1 MRQHVTFLLVT
12 ILAAHTA
19 LATAQAPTR
28 PAPRPAAR
36 PRPAVDPLSASIQGR
51 VTAADTGAPIRRVEV
66 RAISERGTSRLATT
80 DGDGRFELRNLPA
93 GEYRLTASKSGF
105 VSLTYG
111 QRRPFEAAELIV
123 LEPDQRFTAT
133 VALPRAGAIAGR
145 IVDDSGEP
153 LEQTRVQALRVRMV
167 EGRKRLQP
175 AGAVD
180 LTDDTGAFRLYGLAP
195 GNYYVA
201 ATPREP
207 TEPLSRPDSTGWS
220 FRSTLTNYYPGTVS
234 LGEAQPITVGVGGEA
249 RADMQLGPT
258 RGVLVAGIVLD
269 SKGAPA
275 GDAQI
280 SLQSEIVS
288 MGVSAV
294 LSGPPPLMVSAH
306 AAQDGTFALPDVPP
320 GAYVLQVN
328 VSPDLEYLRGMAK
341 AAESGDPPA
350 GLAMM
355 NPGEHAALPLVVGDA
370 DLTGLTV
377 TTGSGGTIEGTFVR
391 DAGVTQPLPTDLRIE
406 SRAVIGGAARMN
418 QGPSTFR
425 LMGLTVPVRLEA
437 SLPDGWAVKA
447 ILVDGEDMTDQPIE
461 VRNGRTASVRIVL
474 TDRVTEVTGTVAS
487 AIGDTA
493 PRRNDHIIVV
503 FSAEPE
509 KWAYPSRYLRT
520 ARADEKG
527 AFRIAGLPGGERYL
541 AVAVNYL
548 EDGEG
553 TDHEFLEQMRER
565 ATAFSLGDGERRTIG
580 LRVID
585 R

>member
-28 PAPRPAAR
+28 PVPRPAAR

-51 VTAADTGAPIRRVEV
+51 VTAADTGAPIRRAEV
-66 RAISERGTSRLATT
+66 RAISDRGTSRLVTT

-105 VSLTYG
+105 VPLTFG

-123 LEPDQRFTAT
+123 LEQDQRVTAT
-133 VALPRAGAIAGR
+133 LALPRAGAIAGR
-145 IVDDSGEP
+145 ILDDSGEP

-175 AGAVD
+175 AGPVD

-195 GNYYVA
+195 GNYYVS

-207 TEPLSRPDSTGWS
+207 TEPLSRPDSPGWA

-280 SLQSEIVS
+280 SLQSQIVS

-294 LSGPPPLMVSAH
+294 LSGPPPLMVSTH
-306 AAQDGTFALPDVPP
+306 AEPDGTFTLPNVPP
-320 GAYVLQVN
+320 GPYMLQASI
-328 VSPDLEYLRGMAK
+328 SPAL
-341 AAESGDPPA
+341 SFA
-350 GLAMM
+350 GPGNIEMTRA
-355 NPGEHAALPLVVGDA
+355 GEHALRLVVVGGGDVS
-370 DLTGLTV
+370 GLTI
-377 TTGSGGTIEGTFVR
+377 TT
-391 DAGVTQPLPTDLRIE
+391 
-406 SRAVIGGAARMN
+406 
-418 QGPSTFR
+418 
-425 LMGLTVPVRLEA
+425 
-437 SLPDGWAVKA
+437 SL
-447 ILVDGEDMTDQPIE
+447 
-461 VRNGRTASVRIVL
+461 
-474 TDRVTEVTGTVAS
+474 
-487 AIGDTA
+487 
-493 PRRNDHIIVV
+493 
-503 FSAEPE
+503 
-509 KWAYPSRYLRT
+509 
-520 ARADEKG
+520 
-527 AFRIAGLPGGERYL
+527 
-541 AVAVNYL
+541 
-548 EDGEG
+548 
-553 TDHEFLEQMRER
+553 
-565 ATAFSLGDGERRTIG
+565 
-580 LRVID
+580 
-585 R
+585 

>member
-28 PAPRPAAR
+28 PVPRPAAR

-51 VTAADTGAPIRRVEV
+51 VTAADTGAPIRRAEV
-66 RAISERGTSRLATT
+66 RAISDRGTSRLVTT

-105 VSLTYG
+105 VPLTYG

-123 LEPDQRFTAT
+123 LEQDQKVTAT
-133 VALPRAGAIAGR
+133 LALPRAGAIAGR
-145 IVDDSGEP
+145 ILDNSGEP

-167 EGRKRLQP
+167 EGRRRLQP

-234 LGEAQPITVGVGGEA
+234 LGEAQPITVGVGGDA

-280 SLQSEIVS
+280 SLQSEVVS

-328 VSPDLEYLRGMAK
+328 VSPDLEYVRAMAK
-341 AAESGDPPA
+341 AAESGVPPA
-350 GLAMM
+350 GLVMV
-355 NPGEHAALPLVVGDA
+355 NPGEHAALPLV
-370 DLTGLTV
+370 
-377 TTGSGGTIEGTFVR
+377 
-391 DAGVTQPLPTDLRIE
+391 
-406 SRAVIGGAARMN
+406 
-418 QGPSTFR
+418 
-425 LMGLTVPVRLEA
+425 
-437 SLPDGWAVKA
+437 
-447 ILVDGEDMTDQPIE
+447 
-461 VRNGRTASVRIVL
+461 
-474 TDRVTEVTGTVAS
+474 
-487 AIGDTA
+487 
-493 PRRNDHIIVV
+493 
-503 FSAEPE
+503 
-509 KWAYPSRYLRT
+509 
-520 ARADEKG
+520 
-527 AFRIAGLPGGERYL
+527 
-541 AVAVNYL
+541 
-548 EDGEG
+548 
-553 TDHEFLEQMRER
+553 
-565 ATAFSLGDGERRTIG
+565 
-580 LRVID
+580 
-585 R
+585 